1 MNRILV
7 SVAVALLVVTS
18 GCVGLLTGDTVE
30 FTAAD
35 ASVSDNVL
43 ESTGYDLQN
52 ASSQNVTRNVSVA
65 GQERTIRV
73 ENKFR
78 DYSKGVDFGP
88 LGEFETARFTL
99 LSTPGATVA
108 GQTLNP
114 AADWSN
120 ERIADQIANRNGDV
134 GDLQRENNRTTQS
147 LGETR
152 TVTEFSGTSTLA
164 GQDVDMVIHV
174 ASFEHEGDVIVAVG
188 AHPERIDETDNV
200 DTLLGGI
207 EHSGN

>member
-1 MNRILV
+1 MDRLLV

-18 GCVGLLTGDTVE
+18 GCAGLVTGDTVE
-30 FTAAD
+30 FEASD
-35 ASVSDNVL
+35 ASVSENVL
-43 ESTGYDLQN
+43 ESTGYELQN
-52 ASSQNVTRNVSVA
+52 SSSQNITRDVTVV

-73 ENKFR
+73 ENQLT
-78 DYSKGVDFGP
+78 DYSKAVDFGP
-88 LGEFETARFTL
+88 LGEFETARFTV

-120 ERIADQIANRNGDV
+120 RRVVEQVASQSGDI
-134 GDLQRENNRTTQS
+134 DNIQHESNRTTQS

-152 TVTEFSGTSTLA
+152 TVTEFSGTTTVA
-164 GQDVDMVIHV
+164 GQEVNMVLHV
-174 ASFEHEGDVIVAVG
+174 ASFEHEGDVIIAVA

-200 DTLLGGI
+200 DTLLAGI

>member
-18 GCVGLLTGDTVE
+18 GCVGLVTGDTVE
-30 FTAAD
+30 FEAAD
-35 ASVSDNVL
+35 ASVADNVL
-43 ESTGYDLQN
+43 ESTGYELQN
-52 ASSQNVTRNVSVA
+52 SSSQNVTRDVSFA

-73 ENKFR
+73 ENKLS

-99 LSTPGATVA
+99 LSTPGAQVA

-120 ERIADQIANRNGDV
+120 QRIADQLANRNGDI
-134 GDLQRENNRTTQS
+134 DDIQRENNRTTQS
-147 LGETR
+147 LGDTR
-152 TVTEFSGTSTLA
+152 TVTEFSGTTTVA
-164 GQDVDMVIHV
+164 GQDVDMVVHV
-174 ASFEHEGDVIVAVG
+174 ASFEHDGDIIIAVG
-188 AHPERIDETDNV
+188 AHPERIDETDNI
-200 DTLLGGI
+200 DTMLGGL